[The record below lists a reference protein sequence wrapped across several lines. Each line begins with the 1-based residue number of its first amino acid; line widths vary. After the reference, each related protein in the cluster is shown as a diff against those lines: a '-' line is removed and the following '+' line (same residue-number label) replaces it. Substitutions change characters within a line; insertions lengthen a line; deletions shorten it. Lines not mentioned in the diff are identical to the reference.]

1 MGLEQ
6 QMETPIG
13 VSNSK
18 LDKVEIGIILTLIK
32 QSTFKGEDLE
42 KVYNMVVKLQNQ
54 IKNNGYLAY
63 LITI

>member
-1 MGLEQ
+1 MGLVQ

-13 VSNSK
+13 VSNNK

-54 IKNNGYLAY
+54 IKNV
-63 LITI
+63 

>member
-1 MGLEQ
+1 MGLIQ

-13 VSNSK
+13 VSNNK

-54 IKNNGYLAY
+54 IRNV
-63 LITI
+63 

>member
-1 MGLEQ
+1 MGLVQ

-32 QSTFKGEDLE
+32 QSTFKGADLE

-54 IKNNGYLAY
+54 INNV
-63 LITI
+63 

>member
-1 MGLEQ
+1 MGLIQ

-18 LDKVEIGIILTLIK
+18 LDKVEIGIKLTLIK

-42 KVYNMVVKLQNQ
+42 QVYNMVIKLQNQ
-54 IKNNGYLAY
+54 IKNV
-63 LITI
+63 

>member
-1 MGLEQ
+1 MGLVK

-42 KVYNMVVKLQNQ
+42 QVYNMVAKLQNQ
-54 IKNNGYLAY
+54 IKNV
-63 LITI
+63 

>member
-1 MGLEQ
+1 MGLIQ

-42 KVYNMVVKLQNQ
+42 QVYNMVVKLQNQ
-54 IKNNGYLAY
+54 IKNV
-63 LITI
+63 

>member
-1 MGLEQ
+1 MGLIQ

-54 IKNNGYLAY
+54 IKNV
-63 LITI
+63 

>member
-1 MGLEQ
+1 MGLVQ

-54 IKNNGYLAY
+54 IKNV
-63 LITI
+63 

>member
-1 MGLEQ
+1 MGLVK

-13 VSNSK
+13 VSKSK

-42 KVYNMVVKLQNQ
+42 KVYNMVIKLQNQ
-54 IKNNGYLAY
+54 LKNV
-63 LITI
+63 

>member
-1 MGLEQ
+1 MGLIQ

-42 KVYNMVVKLQNQ
+42 QVYNMVIKLQNQ
-54 IKNNGYLAY
+54 IKNV
-63 LITI
+63 

>member
-1 MGLEQ
+1 MGLKQ

-13 VSNSK
+13 VSNNK
-18 LDKVEIGIILTLIK
+18 LDKVEISIILTLIK

-54 IKNNGYLAY
+54 IRNV
-63 LITI
+63 

>member
-1 MGLEQ
+1 MGLKQ

-42 KVYNMVVKLQNQ
+42 KVYNMVIKLQNQ
-54 IKNNGYLAY
+54 LKNV
-63 LITI
+63 

>member
-1 MGLEQ
+1 MGLKQ

-42 KVYNMVVKLQNQ
+42 QVYNMVVKLQNQ
-54 IKNNGYLAY
+54 IKNV
-63 LITI
+63 

>member
-1 MGLEQ
+1 MQ

-13 VSNSK
+13 VSNNK
-18 LDKVEIGIILTLIK
+18 LDKVEISIILTLIK

-54 IKNNGYLAY
+54 IKNV
-63 LITI
+63 

>member
-1 MGLEQ
+1 MGLVQ

-13 VSNSK
+13 VSNNK
-18 LDKVEIGIILTLIK
+18 LDKVEISIILTLIK

-54 IKNNGYLAY
+54 IRNV
-63 LITI
+63 

>member
-54 IKNNGYLAY
+54 IKNV
-63 LITI
+63 

>member
-1 MGLEQ
+1 MGLIQ

-54 IKNNGYLAY
+54 IRNV
-63 LITI
+63 

>member
-1 MGLEQ
+1 MGLVK

-42 KVYNMVVKLQNQ
+42 KVYDMVVKLQNQ
-54 IKNNGYLAY
+54 LKNV
-63 LITI
+63 

>member
-1 MGLEQ
+1 MGLVQ

-42 KVYNMVVKLQNQ
+42 QVYNMVVKLQNQ
-54 IKNNGYLAY
+54 IENV
-63 LITI
+63 

>member
-1 MGLEQ
+1 MGLVQ

-42 KVYNMVVKLQNQ
+42 QVYNMVAKLQNQ
-54 IKNNGYLAY
+54 IKNV
-63 LITI
+63 

>member
-1 MGLEQ
+1 MGLIQ

-42 KVYNMVVKLQNQ
+42 KVYNMVIKLQNQ
-54 IKNNGYLAY
+54 IRNV
-63 LITI
+63 

>member
-1 MGLEQ
+1 MGLAQ

-42 KVYNMVVKLQNQ
+42 QVYNMVVKLQNQ
-54 IKNNGYLAY
+54 IKNV
-63 LITI
+63 

>member
-1 MGLEQ
+1 MGLVK

-42 KVYNMVVKLQNQ
+42 KVYNMVIKLQNQ
-54 IKNNGYLAY
+54 IKNV
-63 LITI
+63 

>member
-1 MGLEQ
+1 MGLKQ

-13 VSNSK
+13 VSKNK
-18 LDKVEIGIILTLIK
+18 LDRVEIGIILTLIK

-54 IKNNGYLAY
+54 IKNV
-63 LITI
+63 

>member
-1 MGLEQ
+1 MGLKQ

-13 VSNSK
+13 VSKNK

-42 KVYNMVVKLQNQ
+42 QVYNMVIKLQSQ
-54 IKNNGYLAY
+54 IKNV
-63 LITI
+63 

>member
-1 MGLEQ
+1 MGLVQ

-13 VSNSK
+13 VSNNK

-42 KVYNMVVKLQNQ
+42 KVYNMVIKLQNQ
-54 IKNNGYLAY
+54 IRNV
-63 LITI
+63 

>member
-1 MGLEQ
+1 MGLIQ

-13 VSNSK
+13 VSNNK

-54 IKNNGYLAY
+54 IKDV
-63 LITI
+63 

>member
-1 MGLEQ
+1 MGLVQ

-13 VSNSK
+13 VSNNK

-42 KVYNMVVKLQNQ
+42 QVYNMVIKLQNQ
-54 IKNNGYLAY
+54 IKNV
-63 LITI
+63 

>member
-1 MGLEQ
+1 MGLVK

-54 IKNNGYLAY
+54 IKNV
-63 LITI
+63 

>member
-1 MGLEQ
+1 MGLIQ

-32 QSTFKGEDLE
+32 HSTFKGEDLE
-42 KVYNMVVKLQNQ
+42 KVYNMVIKLQNQ
-54 IKNNGYLAY
+54 IKNV
-63 LITI
+63 

>member
-13 VSNSK
+13 VSNSE

-54 IKNNGYLAY
+54 IRNV
-63 LITI
+63 

>member
-1 MGLEQ
+1 MGLVQ

-32 QSTFKGEDLE
+32 HSTFKGADLE
-42 KVYNMVVKLQNQ
+42 QIYNMVIKLQNQ
-54 IKNNGYLAY
+54 IKNV
-63 LITI
+63 

>member
-1 MGLEQ
+1 MGLVK

-13 VSNSK
+13 VSKSK

-42 KVYNMVVKLQNQ
+42 KVYNKVIKLQNQ
-54 IKNNGYLAY
+54 LKNV
-63 LITI
+63 

>member
-1 MGLEQ
+1 MGLVK

-18 LDKVEIGIILTLIK
+18 LDKAEIGIILTLIK

-42 KVYNMVVKLQNQ
+42 KVYNMVIKLQNQ
-54 IKNNGYLAY
+54 LKNV
-63 LITI
+63 